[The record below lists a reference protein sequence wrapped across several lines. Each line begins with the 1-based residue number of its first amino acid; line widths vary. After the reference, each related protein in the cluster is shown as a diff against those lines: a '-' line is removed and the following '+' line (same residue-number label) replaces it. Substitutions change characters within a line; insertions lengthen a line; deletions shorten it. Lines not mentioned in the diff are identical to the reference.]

1 MLGIILVG
9 YAAAIVAAVVV
20 VVAAI
25 AAGRRQST
33 SRPSPEYVSLL
44 RAARLRAVAA
54 VVVTIVVFAAL
65 VSFGMSTPEA
75 YGLPLL
81 LAAPVAATVA
91 LLVYAVIPPRSVA
104 VAADATREASLTP
117 RSVGSY
123 VARPDALVLA
133 GAVVFAVVV
142 FLFTGFTSSADER
155 GLSREITFTEGAV
168 SSTSGPYAGWY
179 YGVPALAAIIVLL
192 VAGAVALR
200 RVATTPALPHG
211 EGAEADVHWRRGSV
225 RILLAI
231 IVAAILQPVGGAA
244 AFSGQVILSGM
255 LPTSPAGWTV
265 VALVLIVLGL
275 ASMVVS
281 IVLLTLAALGSVALR
296 YRQPVGPQRRAVV
309 IGPSGAAS

>member
-20 VVAAI
+20 VVAAV
-25 AAGRRQST
+25 AAGRRKET

-54 VVVTIVVFAAL
+54 VAVTIAVFAAL
-65 VSFGMSTPEA
+65 VSFGMSTPAA

-91 LLVYAVIPPRSVA
+91 LLFYAVIPPRSVA

-117 RSVGSY
+117 RSLGSY

-133 GAVVFAVVV
+133 GAVVFAIAV
-142 FLFTGFTSSADER
+142 FLFTGFTSSTDER
-155 GLSREITFTEGAV
+155 GLSREITFTDGAV

-179 YGVPALAAIIVLL
+179 YGVPAVAAIAVLL
-192 VAGAVALR
+192 VAGVFALR
-200 RVATTPALPHG
+200 RVATTPALPRE
-211 EGAEADVHWRRGSV
+211 EGADADAHWRRGSM

-255 LPTSPAGWTV
+255 LPTTPAGWTV

-275 ASMVVS
+275 ASMVAS
-281 IVLLTLAALGSVALR
+281 IVLLTLAALGSVALT
-296 YRQPVGPQRRAVV
+296 YRQPVGPRRRAVV